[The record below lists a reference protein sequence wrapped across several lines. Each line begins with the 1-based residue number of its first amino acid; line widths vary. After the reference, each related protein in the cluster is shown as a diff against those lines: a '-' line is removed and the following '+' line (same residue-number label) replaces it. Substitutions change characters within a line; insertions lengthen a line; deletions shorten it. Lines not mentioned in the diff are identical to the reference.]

1 MAMPLEPRGSSS
13 PAGAALARTRGR
25 SEYRSDRPSKEIRSM
40 SPPML
45 PSEKLRAIQ
54 GSNRLRTR
62 GRVWGC
68 MAR

>member
-1 MAMPLEPRGSSS
+1 MAMPLEPRGSSRPGGS
-13 PAGAALARTRGR
+13 ARARTLGR
-25 SEYRSDRPSKEIRSM
+25 SEYISARPSREIRSM

-54 GSNRLRTR
+54 GSNRARTL
-62 GRVWGC
+62 GRTWGF